1 MRTNVV
7 LDDELIDE
15 ALKLSGV
22 KTKKDVIDF
31 ALREFVSTRK
41 RGNLLDLEGTI
52 EFQEDYDYKVLRE
65 KR

>member
-41 RGNLLDLEGTI
+41 RENLLDLEGTI